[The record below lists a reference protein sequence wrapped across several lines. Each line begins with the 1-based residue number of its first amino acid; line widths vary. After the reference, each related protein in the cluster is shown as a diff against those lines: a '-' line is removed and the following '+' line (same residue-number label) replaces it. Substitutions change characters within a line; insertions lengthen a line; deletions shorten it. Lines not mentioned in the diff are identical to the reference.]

1 MASKAKH
8 GDKGRAVEPSTKTHE
23 LAREF
28 YGHDRS
34 SIQHEH

>member
-8 GDKGRAVEPSTKTHE
+8 GDKGKAVALDENTRG
-23 LAREF
+23 AREF